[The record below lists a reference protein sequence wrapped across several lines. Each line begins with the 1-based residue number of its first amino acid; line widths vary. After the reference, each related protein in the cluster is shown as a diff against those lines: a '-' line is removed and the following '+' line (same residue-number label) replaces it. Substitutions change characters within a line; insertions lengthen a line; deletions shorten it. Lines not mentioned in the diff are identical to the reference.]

1 MGRKRPIILSSYHL
15 ASKRLLAAMVPE
27 IDEGK
32 RTKGRE
38 RERKRKREVGGG
50 KEEGYERGRRGR
62 IRARENTKRIP
73 EEDEPS
79 ARRRE
84 RRREGLGFRV

>member
-1 MGRKRPIILSSYHL
+1 
-15 ASKRLLAAMVPE
+15 MVPE

-62 IRARENTKRIP
+62 IRARQDTHEGGYQ
-73 EEDEPS
+73 EDT
-79 ARRRE
+79 R
-84 RRREGLGFRV
+84 GG